1 MATQR
6 MIPPVK
12 LIQAVVL
19 LALASAVLASTAI
32 AQGFKRPAPTAA
44 DWAALAKLPDFNGV
58 WEIAMGPAPA
68 TRIINPAIGVP
79 PMRPTPLSL
88 TPAYEAK
95 RQVLMAHGEED
106 NQSANCLPPGMPGIM
121 SQPYPMEFLFTPG
134 QVTIVIEAYSM
145 VRHIYTDGRP
155 LPDDPDPN
163 FFGTSVGHWE
173 GNALVVQTVGFSTQT
188 EIEPHVP
195 HSDKMRILEKF
206 RLLDPDTMSIET
218 TVTDPEAL
226 TAPYVTNRILR
237 RHRSW
242 TIAEYIC
249 EQNNRNYVDKS
260 GKAGINLTPPSDT
273 SPAPKQ

>member
-1 MATQR
+1 M
-6 MIPPVK
+6 K
-12 LIQAVVL
+12 LRLNASRAAVVALATAL
-19 LALASAVLASTAI
+19 LFLGAASAVP
-32 AQGFKRPAPTAA
+32 AQTFKRPAPTAG
-44 DWAALAKLPDFNGV
+44 DWAALAKLPDFTGV
-58 WEIAMGPAPA
+58 WEIQMGGPARA
-68 TRIINPAIGVP
+68 IINPAIGVP

-88 TPAYEAK
+88 TPEYQAK
-95 RQVLMAHGEED
+95 RQALMAHAEED

-155 LPDDPDPN
+155 LPSDPDPN
-163 FFGTSVGHWE
+163 FFGTSIGHWE
-173 GNALVVQTVGFSTQT
+173 GDTLVVKSVGFSTQT

-195 HSDKMRILEKF
+195 HSDKMETLEKF

-226 TAPYVTNRILR
+226 TAPYTANRILK
-237 RHRSW
+237 RHRNW

-249 EQNNRNYVDKS
+249 EQNNRNYVDRS
-260 GKAGINLTPPSDT
+260 GKAGVNLTPPSET
-273 SPAPKQ
+273 SPAPKP

>member
-1 MATQR
+1 MALSENVSR
-6 MIPPVK
+6 
-12 LIQAVVL
+12 
-19 LALASAVLASTAI
+19 AVLITPLAVALLGSFSA
-32 AQGFKRPAPTAA
+32 AQSFKRPAPTAA

-58 WEIAMGPAPA
+58 WEIRMGGPPSG
-68 TRIINPAIGVP
+68 IINPAIGVP

-88 TPAYEAK
+88 TPAYAAK
-95 RQVLMAHGEED
+95 RQTLTAHAEED

-121 SQPYPMEFLFTPG
+121 SQPYPMEFLLTPG
-134 QVTIVIEAYSM
+134 QVTIVIEAYTQ

-155 LPDDPDPN
+155 LPADPDPN

-173 GNALVVQTVGFSTQT
+173 GDTLVVESVGFSTQT

-195 HSDKMRILEKF
+195 HSDKMRTLEKF

-218 TVTDPEAL
+218 MVTDPEAL
-226 TAPYVTNRILR
+226 TAPYVTNRTLK

-249 EQNNRNYVDKS
+249 EQNNRNYVDKN
-260 GKAGINLTPPSDT
+260 GKAGINLTVPGGP
-273 SPAPKQ
+273 SPAPKP

>member
-1 MATQR
+1 
-6 MIPPVK
+6 MILVAK
-12 LIQAVVL
+12 VLRAVVIAAVVL
-19 LALASAVLASTAI
+19 SAFSSGTF
-32 AQGFKRPAPTAA
+32 AQSFKRPAPAAA

-58 WEIAMGPAPA
+58 WEVRMGPPSG
-68 TRIINPAIGVP
+68 TVNPSGIINPAVGVP
-79 PMRPTPLSL
+79 PLRPTQLAL
-88 TPAYEAK
+88 TPEYEAK
-95 RQVLMAHGEED
+95 RKLLLAHAEQD

-121 SQPYPMEFLFTPG
+121 AQPYPMEFLLTPG
-134 QVTIVIEAYSM
+134 QVTIVIEAYSQ

-173 GNALVVQTVGFSTQT
+173 GDTLVVESIGFSTQT

-195 HSDKMRILEKF
+195 HSEKMRILERF
-206 RLLDPDTMSIET
+206 RLTDPNTMSIET
-218 TVTDPEAL
+218 MVTDPEAL
-226 TAPYVTNRILR
+226 AAPYVTNRALK

-249 EQNNRNYVDKS
+249 EQNNRNFVDAS
-260 GKAGINLTPPSDT
+260 GKAGVNLTVPGGP

>member
-1 MATQR
+1 MSYWTKTFRAFTF
-6 MIPPVK
+6 V
-12 LIQAVVL
+12 AL
-19 LALASAVLASTAI
+19 LWAACVSLVA

-44 DWAALAKLPDFNGV
+44 DWAALAKLPDFTGV
-58 WEIAMGPAPA
+58 WEVSMGPAPS
-68 TRIINPAIGVP
+68 TSRIINPAIGVP
-79 PMRPTPLSL
+79 SMRPTALSL
-88 TPAYEAK
+88 TPAYEVK
-95 RQVLMAHGEED
+95 RQVLMAHAEED

-121 SQPYPMEFLFTPG
+121 AQPYPMEFLLTPG

-163 FFGTSVGHWE
+163 FFGTSIGHWE
-173 GNALVVQTVGFSTQT
+173 GDTLVVQTVGFSTQT

-206 RLLDPDTMSIET
+206 RLLDPNTMSIET
-218 TVTDPEAL
+218 EVTDPEAL
-226 TAPYVTNRILR
+226 TAPYVTNRILK

-249 EQNNRNYVDKS
+249 EQNNRNFVDQS
-260 GKAGINLTPPSDT
+260 GKAGINLTPPSDA